1 MSVYGKYVLPRLID
15 LAMRSKADAAEREKL
30 IPLASGVILEV
41 GIGSGLNLPFYGP
54 RVERLYGLDPSLEL
68 WTLARSRVA
77 SAPFPVEFLRASAE
91 GIPMEDVTVDTV
103 VMTWTL
109 CSIPGA
115 RQALQEMKRVLK
127 PGGRLLFVEH
137 GLAPDRGVVAW
148 QNRLNPLWN
157 RVAGGCHLNRNIDD
171 LITDAGFL
179 LTQIDRGYGG
189 GPKPMAYLYRGLAR
203 PSHLPQPSGP
213 GAAPEPTRT
222 SS

>member
-1 MSVYGKYVLPRLID
+1 MSVYGTYVLPRLID

-30 IPLASGVILEV
+30 IPLASGVVLEV

-54 RVERLYGLDPSLEL
+54 RVERLHGLDPSLEL
-68 WTLARSRVA
+68 WTLARRRLA
-77 SAPFPVEFLRASAE
+77 RAAFPVQFLRASAE
-91 GIPMEDVTVDTV
+91 GIPMEDMTVDTV

-115 RQALQEMKRVLK
+115 SRALQEMKRVLK

-157 RVAGGCHLNRNIDD
+157 RVAGGCHLNRKIDD
-171 LITDAGFL
+171 FINDAGFL

-203 PSHLPQPSGP
+203 PSHLPRPSGP

-222 SS
+222 S